1 MQPGGTMQRGPSST
15 YVISLTPFTA
25 EHRLDEPALRRHLQ
39 RMASAGIGVYLG
51 GSGSGEGYTL
61 SMAEQRRVLEI
72 GVEELS
78 GRVPVRAMGVE
89 PRTAAQMIDFGGLAA
104 DAGVDAMQCYSL
116 DQGHGNHPTPKEL
129 ERYLCDVLEAAQV
142 PVVLSSHQAV
152 GYFIPPSLIGWLLD
166 RFDNVVG
173 VNTTSPDVS
182 YLLRMIEA
190 IAGRAEVHVGGPM
203 LALTCLA
210 LGGQGYLSSD
220 GNLAPRLCVSV
231 VERWDEGDFAGAA
244 DAYRRLIRLFAAT
257 RDHGGIVATKA
268 ALGLLGL
275 AGGWPRPPR
284 LAVPDDQ
291 LPALRAEM
299 IDSIGLFD
307 IEGFA

>member
-1 MQPGGTMQRGPSST
+1 MQPGGTMPRGSSST

-25 EHRLDEPALRRHLQ
+25 EHRLDESALRRHLQ

-61 SMAEQRRVLEI
+61 SMAEQQRVLEI

-89 PRTAAQMIDFGGLAA
+89 PRTSAQMIDYGDLAA
-104 DAGVDAMQCYSL
+104 DVGVDAMQCYSL
-116 DQGHGNHPTPKEL
+116 DQGHGNRPSPKEL
-129 ERYLCDVLEAAQV
+129 DRYLCDVLDAARV

-152 GYFIPPSLIGWLLD
+152 GYLLPPSLVGSLLD

-173 VNTTSPDVS
+173 VNATSPDVS

-190 IAGRAEVHVGGPM
+190 VDGRAEVHVGGPM

-231 VERWDEGDFAGAA
+231 VQRWNDGDFAGVT
-244 DAYRRLIRLFAAT
+244 DAYHRLMRLFAAT
-257 RDHGGIVATKA
+257 RDHGGIIATKA
-268 ALGLLGL
+268 ALELLGL
-275 AGGWPRPPR
+275 PGGWPRPPR
-284 LAVPDDQ
+284 LAVPDDR
-291 LPALRAEM
+291 LPALRADM
-299 IDSIGLFD
+299 IDAIGLAD